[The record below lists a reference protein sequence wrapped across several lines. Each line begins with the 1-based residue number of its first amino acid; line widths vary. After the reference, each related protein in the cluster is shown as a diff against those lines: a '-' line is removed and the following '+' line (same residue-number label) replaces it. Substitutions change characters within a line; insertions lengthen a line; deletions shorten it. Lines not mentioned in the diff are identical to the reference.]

1 MDRWA
6 RYVRQGWWAL
16 LAVAWLG
23 MLAQAG
29 RAETAVVVVG
39 PVDPPVNR
47 ETRTYIAEANSV
59 ARVLTQAG
67 YDVVKLYHPQATWE
81 RVKEAAQG
89 ASVFVYFGHGNGYG
103 WQGQTE
109 PEAING
115 LCLSYPDNPDAI
127 LSGSRVPG
135 GSEAELAS
143 LELNAATVVMVHS
156 CYTAGS
162 TMEDRE
168 AADFDTAKA
177 RVTSYAQAFFHAGAK
192 EYAAFTQSGQA
203 TRFLERQAR
212 GVSAAEA
219 VRQGEHAQV
228 VHAESDLVL
237 VEQPYPSNPYPW
249 VSACVTQAD
258 SGLATAPR
266 EAEESG
272 PRSQQEQAGPAPGS
286 RGSGCCRG
294 AATAGRGAIPR

>member
-6 RYVRQGWWAL
+6 RCVRQGWWAL

-115 LCLSYPDNPDAI
+115 LCLSYPDNPDADSLRQPRAWRQRGRTRGLGTERGDGGDGAFLLRGGI
-127 LSGSRVPG
+127 DDGRSRG
-135 GSEAELAS
+135 GGFRHGEGPRDELRAS
-143 LELNAATVVMVHS
+143 LLP
-156 CYTAGS
+156 
-162 TMEDRE
+162 
-168 AADFDTAKA
+168 A
-177 RVTSYAQAFFHAGAK
+177 RVRRS
-192 EYAAFTQSGQA
+192 
-203 TRFLERQAR
+203 TRPSRSPGRRRGSCERRAH

-219 VRQGEHAQV
+219 VRQGERA
-228 VHAESDLVL
+228 
-237 VEQPYPSNPYPW
+237 PSR
-249 VSACVTQAD
+249 AC
-258 SGLATAPR
+258 GIR
-266 EAEESG
+266 
-272 PRSQQEQAGPAPGS
+272 PG
-286 RGSGCCRG
+286 
-294 AATAGRGAIPR
+294 AGRATLSV